1 MEETEG
7 FFAIDTVSAGEHLHR
22 GPIAQSQLIVQP
34 TDLGEF
40 AGDLRV
46 EGYGIMVTAL
56 DHERTREHQVGQ
68 FGMAEGA
75 AHVEMGGTP
84 TVR

>member
-1 MEETEG
+1 VTVEETEG

-46 EGYGIMVTAL
+46 ESYGIMVTAL
-56 DHERTREHQVGQ
+56 VELQVH
-68 FGMAEGA
+68 APN
-75 AHVEMGGTP
+75 TN
-84 TVR
+84 VRLLPR